1 MHALVKTL
9 LEEREVFLMNEEKPR
24 KKRNEL
30 MELQSIKNLLILQLL
45 KSGATSEEI
54 DKATKMGAGN
64 IRTMFPGVKK
74 KVKISE

>member
-1 MHALVKTL
+1 MS
-9 LEEREVFLMNEEKPR
+9 EEKPR

-45 KSGATSEEI
+45 KIGATSEEI

-64 IRTMFPGVKK
+64 IRAMFPGVKK
-74 KVKISE
+74 KSKTSE

>member
-1 MHALVKTL
+1 
-9 LEEREVFLMNEEKPR
+9 
-24 KKRNEL
+24 

-64 IRTMFPGVKK
+64 IRTMFSGVKK
-74 KVKISE
+74 KVKTTE